1 MTKLT
6 VYQGSVPD
14 KKTMDKSTF
23 ALSVHGWL
31 AYISATH
38 APQMNTVIDEID
50 AAVLSIENFAQTATD
65 SAAAAILAKN
75 EAEAARDEAVNAVSQ
90 LPDGIINDA
99 TISELDTWSSHK
111 INTELFSKADASSVL
126 TLAQIQ
132 STALCF

>member
-23 ALSVHGWL
+23 ALSVHSWL